1 MDRLR
6 SWVRAMAQ
14 PQAEGF
20 RNPRNQ
26 NPTEAHDVN
35 FYRICAGNI
44 MAPDPEADR
53 CNGTLSK
60 PSIPPKKW
68 AAS

>member
-1 MDRLR
+1 
-6 SWVRAMAQ
+6 MAQ

-35 FYRICAGNI
+35 FYRIHCAGNI
-44 MAPDPEADR
+44 IAPDPEADR
-53 CNGTLSK
+53 WQRHIIEAVNSAEEMGCQLILTLGR
-60 PSIPPKKW
+60 
-68 AAS
+68 